1 MTPKQIIL
9 KILADNGEKSL
20 TAAEIYAKMDITESG
35 VCVAPIRVMSNL
47 NELHISDVVYRTD
60 SGWKITEKGRQELNP
75 PFTADNFKVGLAKQ
89 NIISFNPMDDIETLT
104 MDAVAKMTKVIEL
117 NNGQKSMPKVENKQE
132 LLMALNQMLIF
143 VNEDYAKDLQQVI
156 GIIGQ
161 LDEVES

>member
-9 KILADNGEKSL
+9 KILADNGEESL
-20 TAAEIYAKMDITESG
+20 TAAEIYAKMDITEMG
-35 VCVAPIRVMSNL
+35 VCVTPVHVMSNL
-47 NELHISDVVYRTD
+47 NELSISDVVYRTSWD
-60 SGWKITEKGRQELNP
+60 WKITEKGRQELNP

-104 MDAVAKMTKVIEL
+104 MDAVAKMTKVMEL
-117 NNGQKSMPKVENKQE
+117 NSRRKSAPKVDNKE
-132 LLMALNQMLIF
+132 DLLIALNQMIVF
-143 VNEDYAKDLQQVI
+143 VNDEYAKDLQQVI